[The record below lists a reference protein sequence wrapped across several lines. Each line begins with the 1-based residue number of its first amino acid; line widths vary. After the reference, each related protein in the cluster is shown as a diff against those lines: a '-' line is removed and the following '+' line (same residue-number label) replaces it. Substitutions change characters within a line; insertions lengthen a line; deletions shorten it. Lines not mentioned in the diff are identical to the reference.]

1 MRAIGYRE
9 FFVPA
14 GDGSFRLSADTAG
27 VEALVARNSRRYA
40 KRQLTYFASIPGAVR
55 IAAADDPA
63 GRIRREL
70 AVFLEKAR

>member
-14 GDGSFRLSADTAG
+14 EDGSFRLSEDLAG
-27 VEALVARNSRRYA
+27 VETLVARSSRRYV
-40 KRQLTYFASIPGAVR
+40 KRQLTYFASLPALVR
-55 IAAADDPA
+55 VSAAEDPA

-70 AVFLEKAR
+70 AVFLEK